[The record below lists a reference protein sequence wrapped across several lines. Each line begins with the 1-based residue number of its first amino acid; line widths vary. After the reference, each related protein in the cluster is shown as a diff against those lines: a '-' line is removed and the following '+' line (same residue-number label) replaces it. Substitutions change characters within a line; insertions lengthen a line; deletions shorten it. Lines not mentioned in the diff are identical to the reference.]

1 MIIGSTPNAQPAATP
16 AIKDGTAQSFNA
28 DVIQASMSVPVIV
41 DFWAPW
47 CGPCK
52 QLGPLLERLVREA
65 AGRVRLVKINIDE
78 NQNLAAQ
85 LRIQSVPTVYAFAG
99 GQPVDG
105 FAGAQPESNL
115 RQFIA
120 RLTRGQPAPA
130 EDALADAEAA
140 LDAGN
145 AQAAA
150 DRFGRVLQ
158 REPGQARAV
167 AGLIRARVALGQVAE
182 ARKLLAELPADL
194 TGNAQVQAARAAIE
208 LAEETAGGGDIAL
221 LRQRLQ
227 ANPADL
233 EARFGLA
240 AAYLAKSHN
249 EAAIEELLA
258 IIRAD
263 RGWNDEA
270 ARKRLVKIFDALGHA
285 HPLVVASRRKLS
297 AMLFS

>member
-208 LAEETAGGGDIAL
+208 LAEETVGGGDIAL